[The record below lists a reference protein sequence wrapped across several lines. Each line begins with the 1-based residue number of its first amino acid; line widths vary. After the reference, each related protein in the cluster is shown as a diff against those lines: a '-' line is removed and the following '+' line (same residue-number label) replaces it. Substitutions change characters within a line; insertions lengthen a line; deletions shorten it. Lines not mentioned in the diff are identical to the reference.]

1 MTDMTEDILN
11 EDLDLT
17 EEDVHGRTLFKIET
31 RVVLQKT
38 PATRIRTLGDAVEY
52 LCREVSTLTH
62 EEVYAIF
69 LDMSKAVVGFSQVGQ
84 GTLDWSGMSKAKI
97 LQCALL
103 TNAKSVILIH
113 NHPSLDTACPS
124 YVDTMTARAMQALL
138 HEVDDMVLY
147 DFIITTPLA
156 SDKKVYSMRADG
168 ILKGNP
174 CRGVDTESEEY
185 KAHQEYMKEFLSSK
199 KAD

>member
-1 MTDMTEDILN
+1 MTEDILN

-17 EEDVHGRTLFKIET
+17 EEDIHGRTLFKLET
-31 RVVLQKT
+31 RVTLQKT
-38 PATRIRTLGDAVEY
+38 PATKIRCVGDAIEY

-62 EEVYAIF
+62 ESVYALF
-69 LDMSKAVVGFSQVGQ
+69 LDMSKDVVGFAQVGQ
-84 GTLDWSGMSKAKI
+84 GTLDWSGMSEAKI
-97 LQCALL
+97 LQCMLL
-103 TNAKSVILIH
+103 TNAKSLILIH
-113 NHPSLDTACPS
+113 NHPSLDAACPS
-124 YVDTMTARAMQALL
+124 YVDSLTARKTNALL
-138 HEVDDMVLY
+138 HEVDDMFLY

-185 KAHQEYMKEFLSSK
+185 KEHQEYMKKFLEAK
-199 KAD
+199 K

>member
-11 EDLDLT
+11 DDLDLT
-17 EEDVHGRTLFKIET
+17 EEDIHGRTLFKLET

-38 PATRIRTLGDAVEY
+38 PATRIRTLGDAIEY

-62 EEVYAIF
+62 ESVYALF

-84 GTLDWSGMSKAKI
+84 GTLDWSGMSKAKV
-97 LQCALL
+97 LQCMLL
-103 TNAKSVILIH
+103 TNAKSLILIH
-113 NHPSLDTACPS
+113 NHPSLGEAYPS

-156 SDKKVYSMRADG
+156 ADKKVYSMRADG

-174 CRGVDTESEEY
+174 CRGVDTESAEY
-185 KAHQEYMKEFLSSK
+185 KEHQEYMKKFLEAK
-199 KAD
+199 KVS